1 MTRCSRSYLI
11 YKNSWISARNHSLGT
26 PCSLLCSCTF
36 SFTHRLFFWRMGKCF
51 NSFFSVNCLRKVEIL
66 DIVVGNYNAKY
77 STHPLYE
84 NDEYTTIQKVK
95 LTAEVTSGEAMFL
108 LHVLRKC
115 NKSESI
121 AWWVG
126 LWRKR
131 HTCPWYWEL
140 D

>member
-1 MTRCSRSYLI
+1 M
-11 YKNSWISARNHSLGT
+11 
-26 PCSLLCSCTF
+26 
-36 SFTHRLFFWRMGKCF
+36 
-51 NSFFSVNCLRKVEIL
+51 NCLRKVEIL

-121 AWWVG
+121 A
-126 LWRKR
+126 
-131 HTCPWYWEL
+131 
-140 D
+140 